1 MIKALT
7 TIGITGLIAQTA
19 ILGQVVSENYFML
32 LGTGVITTL
41 CGSVAFLYKQGLE
54 DRHAL
59 RKELDECQTDRQK
72 LWEEQAKIW
81 ERMASVE
88 RQLGPGTS

>member
-1 MIKALT
+1 MIRALT
-7 TIGITGLIAQTA
+7 SIAVTGTLAEVLI
-19 ILGQVVSENYFML
+19 IGQVVSENYFML

-41 CGSVAFLYKQGLE
+41 CGSVAYLYKQGLD
-54 DRHAL
+54 DRMAL

-81 ERMASVE
+81 ERVARVE
-88 RQLGPGTS
+88 RKLEPGV